1 MNGFLSRLF
10 ALMATTL
17 TPAFAMAADF
27 PLQTP
32 ILRQS
37 LYVLVVFV
45 ILVGAFVFM
54 SKGGEKKTATLTRM
68 LGDSNRPLQYVAPDT
83 SVAESVRRM
92 EVSKIGSILVMQDD
106 NLVGIF
112 TERDALNRVL
122 AKGIDPSVTA
132 VSTVMTP
139 DPFCIAGDT
148 TVEEAMSVFSNRKFR
163 HLPIMDDG
171 KVVGIVSS
179 GDLNH
184 WLTENRPG

>member
-10 ALMATTL
+10 TLIATTF
-17 TPAFAMAADF
+17 TPALALAADF

-45 ILVGAFVFM
+45 ILVGTFVFL
-54 SKGGEKKTATLTRM
+54 SKGGERKTASLTKM
-68 LGDSNRPLQYVAPDT
+68 LGDSNRPVQSVTPDT

-106 NLVGIF
+106 KLVGIF

-122 AKGIDPSVTA
+122 ARGIDPSATA
-132 VSTVMTP
+132 VSSVMTP

-148 TVEEAMSVFSNRKFR
+148 TVEEAMNVFSNRKFR
-163 HLPIMDDG
+163 HLPIIDG
-171 KVVGIVSS
+171 DKVVGIISS

-184 WLTENRPG
+184 WLTENRTG

>member
-1 MNGFLSRLF
+1 MNSIRHRLAAA
-10 ALMATTL
+10 ALAGLVTTPVL
-17 TPAFAMAADF
+17 AADF

-54 SKGGEKKTATLTRM
+54 SKGGERKTYPVKKM
-68 LGDSNRPLQYVAPDT
+68 LGDSDRAVQSVAPDT

-92 EVSKIGSILVMQDD
+92 EVSKIGSILVMQDEK
-106 NLVGIF
+106 LVGIF

-122 AKGIDPSVTA
+122 ARGVDPSSTP
-132 VSTVMTP
+132 VSAVMTP
-139 DPFCIAGDT
+139 DPFYITGET
-148 TVEEAMSVFSNRKFR
+148 TVEEAMGVFSNRKFR

-184 WLTENRPG
+184 WLTEKR

>member
-1 MNGFLSRLF
+1 MNRFLSRLF
-10 ALMATTL
+10 ALMATAL
-17 TPAFAMAADF
+17 APAFVLAADF

-37 LYVLVVFV
+37 LYVLAVFV

-68 LGDSNRPLQYVAPDT
+68 LGDGSRPLQSVTPET
-83 SVAESVRRM
+83 TVAESVRRM

-106 NLVGIF
+106 KLLGIF

-122 AKGIDPSVTA
+122 AKGIDPSATS

-148 TVEEAMSVFSNRKFR
+148 TVEEAMTVFSNRKFR
-163 HLPIMDDG
+163 HLPIVDGG
-171 KVVGIVSS
+171 KVIGIVSS

>member
-10 ALMATTL
+10 VLVATTMA
-17 TPAFAMAADF
+17 PALAMAADF

-54 SKGGEKKTATLTRM
+54 SKGGERKSATLTKM
-68 LGDSNRPLQYVAPDT
+68 LGDSDRPVQFVTPDT

-106 NLVGIF
+106 ALVGIF

-122 AKGIDPSVTA
+122 ARGIDPSSTP

-148 TVEEAMSVFSNRKFR
+148 TVEEAMNVFSNRKFR
-163 HLPIMDDG
+163 HLPIVDSG

-184 WLTENRPG
+184 YLTERYG

>member
-1 MNGFLSRLF
+1 MNRFLSRSF
-10 ALMATTL
+10 ALMAT
-17 TPAFAMAADF
+17 AFAPALAAAADF

-54 SKGGEKKTATLTRM
+54 SKGGERKTATLTRM
-68 LGDSNRPLQYVAPDT
+68 LGDGDRPLQAVTPET

-106 NLVGIF
+106 KLVGIF

-122 AKGIDPSVTA
+122 AKGVDPSATP

-148 TVEEAMSVFSNRKFR
+148 TVEEAMTVFSNRKFR
-163 HLPIMDDG
+163 HLPILDGG
-171 KVVGIVSS
+171 KVIGIVSS